1 MTSVRYLVEMKPLFG
16 SMLSHYLKPYSH
28 WSYTDP
34 DILWGND
41 DNDDNDDDC
50 DDSVDERFDDD
61 DNNSDD
67 DGDDDDSDDYV
78 IIHDVK

>member
-1 MTSVRYLVEMKPLFG
+1 
-16 SMLSHYLKPYSH
+16 MLSHYLKPYSH

-41 DNDDNDDDC
+41 HDDYNHDDC
-50 DDSVDERFDDD
+50 YDSDDCGDSVDESVDDDDDDD
-61 DNNSDD
+61 DNDN
-67 DGDDDDSDDYV
+67 DSDDYV